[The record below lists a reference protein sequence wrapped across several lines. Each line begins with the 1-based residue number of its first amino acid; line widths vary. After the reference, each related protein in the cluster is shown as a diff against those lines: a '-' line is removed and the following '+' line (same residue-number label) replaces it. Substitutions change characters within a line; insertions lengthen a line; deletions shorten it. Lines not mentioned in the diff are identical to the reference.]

1 MNKIFTVIA
10 LAIATTSCMKLEV
23 KPGRV
28 IGDTVD
34 ASKEAY
40 QSIKRSRNGEEERD
54 FSHKISY
61 DPSISNAVNIT
72 NCKKE
77 MMEVISASEL
87 TVSKVLT
94 ESSEVVGEAENK
106 SVQCTVKAVVRKNA

>member
-1 MNKIFTVIA
+1 MNKIFTIITFA
-10 LAIATTSCMKLEV
+10 LVTTSCMKLEV

-34 ASKEAY
+34 AGKEAY

-54 FSHKISY
+54 FSHKISF
-61 DPSISNAVNIT
+61 DPAISNAVNIT

-77 MMEVISASEL
+77 MMEIISAADL

-94 ESSEVVGEAENK
+94 ESSEVAGKDENK
-106 SVQCTVKAVVRKNA
+106 IVQCAVTAVVSKSA

>member
-1 MNKIFTVIA
+1 MNKFLTIIAIA
-10 LAIATTSCMKLEV
+10 LATTSCMTLEV
-23 KPGRV
+23 QPGNV

-34 ASKEAY
+34 AGKEAF

-54 FSHKISY
+54 FSHKINY
-61 DPSISNAVNIT
+61 DPTTSNAINIT

-87 TVSKVLT
+87 TVSKILT
-94 ESSEVVGEAENK
+94 ESSEVVGEEASK
-106 SVQCTVKAVVRKNA
+106 SVQCTAKVVVTKNT

>member
-1 MNKIFTVIA
+1 MNKIFTIIA
-10 LAIATTSCMKLEV
+10 LSLVTASCMKLEV

-34 ASKEAY
+34 AGKEAY

-54 FSHKISY
+54 FSHKISF
-61 DPSISNAVNIT
+61 DPAISNAVNIT

-77 MMEVISASEL
+77 MMEIISATDL

-94 ESSEVVGEAENK
+94 ESSEVTGEDENK
-106 SVQCTVKAVVRKNA
+106 IVQCAVKAVVSKNA

>member
-1 MNKIFTVIA
+1 MKNLLSIITLA
-10 LAIATTSCMKLEV
+10 LATTSCMKLEV
-23 KPGRV
+23 QPGNV

-34 ASKEAY
+34 AGKEAF

-61 DPSISNAVNIT
+61 DPTASNAINIT

-87 TVSKVLT
+87 TVSQILT
-94 ESSEVVGEAENK
+94 ESSEVIGEEDSK
-106 SVQCTVKAVVRKNA
+106 SVQCAAKVVVTKNA

>member
-1 MNKIFTVIA
+1 MKKFLSIIA

-23 KPGRV
+23 QPGNV

-34 ASKEAY
+34 AGKDAF

-61 DPSISNAVNIT
+61 DPAISNAVNIT

-87 TVSKVLT
+87 SVSQILT
-94 ESSEVVGEAENK
+94 ESSEVIGEEGSK
-106 SVQCTVKAVVRKNA
+106 SVQCTAKVVVTKNI